1 MPNEEQAIVL
11 DFLPHGRSSGFK
23 AEPYAI
29 VLGTSFFTLLEVVPK
44 VGVALKIMDSVY
56 VGQGDRP
63 HIELV
68 RRRID
73 YKDLTNTAQ
82 GELEKGIEKIVN
94 DHPERFLQFFNR
106 SQPISLKRHR
116 LELLPGMGKK
126 HFLEVL
132 KERETQPFSSLD
144 DIRKRLPNM
153 ANPVAMIVKR
163 VMEEL
168 EGDAEKHY
176 LFTRPPTGFTEE
188 NSPFSRLGYRR

>member
-11 DFLPHGRSSGFK
+11 DFLPHGRSSSFK

-29 VLGTSFFTLLEVVPK
+29 VLGEAFFTLLEVVPK
-44 VGVALKIMDSVY
+44 AGVTLKIMDPVY

-82 GELEKGIEKIVN
+82 GELEKGVEKIVKE
-94 DHPERFLQFFNR
+94 HPERFLQFYNR

-116 LELLPGMGKK
+116 LELLPGLGKK
-126 HFLEVL
+126 NFLEVL
-132 KERETQPFSSLD
+132 TEREKQPFTSLED
-144 DIRKRLPNM
+144 LHQRLPNVP
-153 ANPVAMIVKR
+153 NPVTMIVKR